1 MFRLTEDGKKSYLSL
16 KETFKKYDEIEAL
29 ILTQT
34 NLLAQ
39 ANTNFVKEY
48 IQNNINILK
57 MVKKNFE
64 DQWSKD
70 PEYQIIV
77 KSDQNLKSFY
87 NLDIVYVEENEDQ
100 DKDYN
105 FYD

>member
-16 KETFKKYDEIEAL
+16 KETFKKYDEIKAL
-29 ILTQT
+29 ISTQT